1 MGTSFGG
8 NCSITSFIIP
18 CTFELTIPKS
28 TWMVENLESTSVLNL
43 ANSSSCNLVADGT
56 GAGLVADAIDFV
68 GVNDFGNLEQTIHY

>member
-1 MGTSFGG
+1 
-8 NCSITSFIIP
+8 
-18 CTFELTIPKS
+18 
-28 TWMVENLESTSVLNL
+28 MVENLESTSVLNL